1 LESFFASGV
10 ISRNGQEILPY
21 WMVTATSKSLDSI
34 TLDLI
39 QLHNLSYSSINLP
52 PTAYIEGQTEA
63 MHEEV
68 FTVYGSGSDPEGQEL
83 TYHWTTTPGVYYDNN
98 SSQDQTLSLHLSPSE
113 DERTF
118 NFLMKVNDGEHYSN
132 YAEHFITVY
141 RDMSNVISWDV
152 NDDGFLNVWNI
163 NAFSPHHVAID
174 VTAPPGQGQPGWLT
188 SPGFRVALTGGI
200 DFHITQHFQQYG
212 QTTPWNDPTY
222 YNLEMEEGELEF
234 HDVGEYEGWV
244 GYGDY
249 WTGTG
254 DTTFIVNFN
263 SQTTLPSSQWYKI
276 IRIKEGH
283 DLSEDAVVIVE
294 IQMNFYPGEPQGII
308 IDRPSAPLPDE
319 L

>member
-1 LESFFASGV
+1 
-10 ISRNGQEILPY
+10 
-21 WMVTATSKSLDSI
+21 
-34 TLDLI
+34 
-39 QLHNLSYSSINLP
+39 
-52 PTAYIEGQTEA
+52 
-63 MHEEV
+63 
-68 FTVYGSGSDPEGQEL
+68 
-83 TYHWTTTPGVYYDNN
+83 
-98 SSQDQTLSLHLSPSE
+98 
-113 DERTF
+113 
-118 NFLMKVNDGEHYSN
+118 
-132 YAEHFITVY
+132 
-141 RDMSNVISWDV
+141 
-152 NDDGFLNVWNI
+152 
-163 NAFSPHHVAID
+163 
-174 VTAPPGQGQPGWLT
+174 
-188 SPGFRVALTGGI
+188 
-200 DFHITQHFQQYG
+200 QQYG

-294 IQMNFYPGEPQGII
+294 IQMNFYPGDPQGII